1 MENKANYALIG
12 AFTIAGFLGILGF
25 MMWFAKLNLD
35 KQFAYYDVYFTE
47 VSGLGISSEVSFA
60 GLIVGKVVDLQLS
73 EMPDGAV
80 RVRLEVDENTP
91 VRTNSRASVEI
102 TGVTG
107 VANVAITSGSPDT
120 PLLRDAST
128 DAVPVIPANRSALQT
143 LSDQGPEMI
152 SRLNTVAE
160 QMTRL
165 LGEQNQTRVGNIL
178 DNVERSSANLDKAL
192 ADVTKATDSIASAA
206 NDISG
211 FGSKLQSLGTAAE
224 KTLSIADTS
233 LTQFNQT
240 AQTADTALQSGTA
253 ALDEVRDYVA
263 GDLRT
268 LTRDLNQTATGM
280 RDDLARLTD
289 RAGTT
294 MDNLDAALVVGQRTL
309 SSAESA
315 FGAADR
321 VMNTQIEPVATDL
334 RATLARF
341 NEAIGSVT
349 EDIPEIT
356 AKLRNAADSADSAFA
371 SLRSMLDGA
380 RAPVQ
385 TFAKEGLPQFTRLAS
400 DLRTLSQNVNQ
411 LVTTLKRNPSQII
424 TGPKTPEFRR

>member
-1 MENKANYALIG
+1 METKANYVLIG
-12 AFTIAGFLGILGF
+12 AFTIAGFLGMLGF
-25 MMWFAKLNLD
+25 LIWFAKLNLD
-35 KQFAYYDVYFTE
+35 RQFAYYDIFFTE
-47 VSGLGISSEVSFA
+47 VSGLGISSEVTFA
-60 GLIVGKVVDLQLS
+60 GLTVGKVVDMQLS
-73 EMPDGAV
+73 NTPDGAV
-80 RVRLEVDENTP
+80 RVRIEAAEDTP
-91 VRTNSRASVEI
+91 VRTDSRASVEI

-107 VANVAITSGSPDT
+107 VANVAITSGSPGT
-120 PLLRDAST
+120 PLLRDVSP
-128 DAVPVIPANRSALQT
+128 DDIPVIAANRSALQT

-165 LGEQNQTRVGNIL
+165 LGEQNQSRVNNIL

-206 NDISG
+206 SNISE
-211 FGSKLQSLGTAAE
+211 FGGKLDSLGAAAE
-224 KTLSIADTS
+224 TTLANADTA
-233 LTQFNQT
+233 LAQFNQT
-240 AQTADTALQSGTA
+240 AQRADSTLDAGTA
-253 ALDEVRDYVA
+253 TLNEVRDYVS
-263 GDLRT
+263 GDLRN

-280 RDDLARLTD
+280 RADLTRLTD
-289 RAGTT
+289 RASTT
-294 MDNLDAALVVGQRTL
+294 MDNLDAALTLGQRTL
-309 SSAESA
+309 ASAESA
-315 FGAADR
+315 FGSADR

-341 NEAIGSVT
+341 NDAIGSVT
-349 EDIPEIT
+349 EDLPEIT
-356 AKLRNAADSADSAFA
+356 ARLRDAASSADTAFT

-380 RAPVQ
+380 RTPVQ
-385 TFAKEGLPQFTRLAS
+385 SFARDGLPQFTRLAS